1 MCAAMVT
8 SLFAGCGSSDAS
20 TTASNSGSTTGD
32 GTEAAAEDA
41 VEDATESAESEVV
54 TNTFGDPNGTHL
66 EMWTFV
72 ELHGQHYGK
81 MAEVWNEEHPDQTI
95 EITCTTYPYSDM
107 HTKLLT
113 ALQAG
118 TGAPDIC
125 DVEVGQFPNAMSLS

>member
-1 MCAAMVT
+1 MRRKVFSALMCAAMVT
-8 SLFAGCGSSDAS
+8 SLFAGCGSSDSS

-41 VEDATESAESEVV
+41 VEDATESAESDVV

-81 MAEVWNEEHPDQTI
+81 MAEYDISVRRYAHKASYRTSGRNR
-95 EITCTTYPYSDM
+95 CTG
-107 HTKLLT
+107 HL
-113 ALQAG
+113 
-118 TGAPDIC
+118 
-125 DVEVGQFPNAMSLS
+125 

>member
-41 VEDATESAESEVV
+41 VEDATESAESDVV

-81 MAEVWNEEHPDQTI
+81 M
-95 EITCTTYPYSDM
+95 
-107 HTKLLT
+107 
-113 ALQAG
+113 G
-118 TGAPDIC
+118 
-125 DVEVGQFPNAMSLS
+125 

>member
-1 MCAAMVT
+1 MKIRMVAIGI
-8 SLFAGCGSSDAS
+8 SVVVLSALFAGCGSSDS
-20 TTASNSGSTTGD
+20 GTTASNSGSTTGD

-107 HTKLLT
+107 HRTS
-113 ALQAG
+113 
-118 TGAPDIC
+118 
-125 DVEVGQFPNAMSLS
+125 VM

>member
-1 MCAAMVT
+1 MRRKVFSALMCAAMVT

-81 MAEVWNEEHPDQTI
+81 FRSLSKIMCPLLWLQQPT
-95 EITCTTYPYSDM
+95 
-107 HTKLLT
+107 LT
-113 ALQAG
+113 ATPIVDG
-118 TGAPDIC
+118 
-125 DVEVGQFPNAMSLS
+125 